1 MARRRI
7 LLSPSELLYQELYR
21 AAAERNTAP
30 ATFALELIERGLA
43 SSSSSELSG
52 SAQRRLYDWL
62 EPRLDR
68 LRQQGDWASDIT
80 VTIFDQIRDGAH
92 DLYEAAVAEV
102 GRDRLNRDIGRTIK
116 ERLHACVL
124 TEGGKPRRIK
134 VPRARRSLVQ
144 LATLLEPRP
153 PRELAGE

>member
-30 ATFALELIERGLA
+30 AAFALELIERGLA
-43 SSSSSELSG
+43 TRPASSLSG
-52 SAQRRLYDWL
+52 SAQRQLYDWL

-68 LRQQGDWASDIT
+68 LRQRGGWAPDIT
-80 VTIFDQIRDGAH
+80 VTIFDEIRDDAP
-92 DLYEAAVAEV
+92 DLYDAAAAEV
-102 GRDRLNRDIGRTIK
+102 GRHRLNRDIGRMIK
-116 ERLHACVL
+116 ERLHARVL
-124 TEGGKPRRIK
+124 MDEGKPRRIK
-134 VPRARRSLVQ
+134 VPRSRRSLVQ

-153 PRELAGE
+153 LE